1 MQIFSKVD
9 IGKVRASN
17 QDAANAFIIDDNTA
31 FAVVCDG
38 MGGAS
43 GGDVA
48 SNTAVNAISDYV
60 KSSYHSGMSNDK
72 ISQLLK
78 NAVSS
83 ANYEIFNVSKKD
95 EALRGMGTTV
105 VAAIITNDHA
115 IVYHVGDSRA
125 YLINDDI
132 VQITKDHSVVQSLIE
147 SGKLTMSEA
156 KDFPEKNVITR
167 ALGVESNVIADQS
180 IVPLNPGDALLL
192 CSDGLT
198 NFVDAP
204 SILSVFKQNRIEDV
218 ADLLVDAANAGG
230 GGDNISVVIVSKER
244 G

>member
-1 MQIFSKVD
+1 MQ
-9 IGKVRASN
+9 
-17 QDAANAFIIDDNTA
+17 
-31 FAVVCDG
+31 C
-38 MGGAS
+38 
-43 GGDVA
+43 
-48 SNTAVNAISDYV
+48 
-60 KSSYHSGMSNDK
+60 
-72 ISQLLK
+72 
-78 NAVSS
+78 
-83 ANYEIFNVSKKD
+83 
-95 EALRGMGTTV
+95 
-105 VAAIITNDHA
+105 
-115 IVYHVGDSRA
+115 
-125 YLINDDI
+125 
-132 VQITKDHSVVQSLIE
+132 LIE

-204 SILSVFKQNRIEDV
+204 SILSVFKQNRIENV